1 MVSSTPLVAYLHT
14 AMSAAG
20 NSERKQQQNKMRA
33 KTRTSSEDKN
43 GAGKKGAVASLS
55 DAGHGD
61 PTLRVLPQLKIL
73 A

>member
-14 AMSAAG
+14 AMSGGQLRAHAAA
-20 NSERKQQQNKMRA
+20 EQNARQNDNFV
-33 KTRTSSEDKN
+33 EDKSD
-43 GAGKKGAVASLS
+43 AGGKGAVVSLR